1 MTDTKAAETV
11 SESSAAVEAAVLED
25 GSQKEA
31 LAEFWRIK
39 TKRMLTLVGILVAVG
54 AMFVIAMLVGPLN
67 ISAADI
73 ASTYLRGIA
82 EGLQQLGID
91 AGWAAEVSGRTR
103 TVVME
108 LRTPPALMAVVA
120 GAALALAGAQMQTI
134 LDNPLAEPYTLG
146 VSAAAGCGAAIVI
159 ATGISFPFFSE
170 ASVPIGAA
178 ALALVAG

>member
-1 MTDTKAAETV
+1 MTDTEVAGNI
-11 SESSAAVEAAVLED
+11 SESTAAPEEIAMPESGSRED
-25 GSQKEA
+25 V

-39 TKRMLTLVGILVAVG
+39 TKRMLILVGILAAVVV
-54 AMFVIAMLVGPLN
+54 MFVIAMLVGPLGL
-67 ISAADI
+67 SAVDI
-73 ASTYLRGIA
+73 ANTYLRGIA

-103 TVVME
+103 TVVMD

-159 ATGISFPFFSE
+159 ATGISFLSSPRPPCRS
-170 ASVPIGAA
+170 APRRW
-178 ALALVAG
+178 L

>member
-39 TKRMLTLVGILVAVG
+39 TKRMLTLVGILVAVV

-73 ASTYLRGIA
+73 ASTYLREIA

-103 TVVME
+103 TVE
-108 LRTPPALMAVVA
+108 
-120 GAALALAGAQMQTI
+120 
-134 LDNPLAEPYTLG
+134 
-146 VSAAAGCGAAIVI
+146 
-159 ATGISFPFFSE
+159 
-170 ASVPIGAA
+170 IGRAH
-178 ALALVAG
+178 V